1 MFKIIFWLILII
13 VLVIIYNKFYL
24 DKTINLFENFGRINR
39 SLTSVNRARN
49 PAIGIVNNRVID
61 RRSPPDYTNNVVT
74 KQPVNINLPQ
84 PLPNLE
90 INFNPMHTVK
100 DDKDKP
106 MNDILKKKVL
116 FYDKSYNDMISKE
129 NKDLTYYQNDII
141 NQDKINETAFN
152 VVYQLDKIDY
162 ADVKTGLDKCNS
174 NCDGVCFEG
183 GYTGVATCYPK
194 ETKTFDWGTLY
205 KNPTFT
211 YGYQAFGPKYL
222 QK

>member
-13 VLVIIYNKFYL
+13 ALVILYNKIYL
-24 DKTINLFENFGRINR
+24 NKNITENFSRVNR
-39 SLTSVNRARN
+39 SLNRVKNDNN
-49 PAIGIVNNRVID
+49 PAVQIVNNRVIEP
-61 RRSPPDYTNNVVT
+61 RKPIDYTNNVVT
-74 KQPVNINLPQ
+74 EQPININLPQ
-84 PLPNLE
+84 PSPNLE
-90 INFNPMHTVK
+90 VNFNPMHTV
-100 DDKDKP
+100 DDNPNTP

-116 FYDKSYNDMISKE
+116 FYDKSYNDMISKQ
-129 NKDLTYYQNDII
+129 NKDLTYYQNDTI

-152 VVYQLDKIDY
+152 VVYQIDKIDY
-162 ADVKTGLDKCNS
+162 ANVKTGLDKCNA

-211 YGYQAFGPKYL
+211 YGYQAYGPKY
-222 QK
+222 QNK